1 MQSDFNEERLLRQYI
16 NFAKSRFVL
25 DGISDEHL
33 ATFLRA
39 CRFDIQS
46 ALEMLE
52 AHLNWR
58 SEINTENLASLI
70 PELDTFVTHAIHKTD
85 KQDRP
90 IYIISFKPI
99 STSELL
105 TRFTESLLLE
115 MFTGVFEKL
124 RSRIPPDTQL
134 TVLIDLENL
143 GLPDELDKTLH
154 ATFSKLVRTL
164 QLNYP
169 EMLGKIY
176 IINAI
181 MHFSHL
187 WNTLKQPIADRT
199 KSKIVILGS
208 RFESKLYEVIDPKN
222 LPEVYGG
229 ECECPGGCLS
239 KGLNGMI
246 DRTKKLVKVSSELN
260 SMSRS
265 MLDSTNLEGLR
276 SMLQSIG
283 DKKTTIKE
291 PIIITRVAADTPM
304 NTQDVDEEFY

>member
-1 MQSDFNEERLLRQYI
+1 MQADFNEERLLRQFI
-16 NFAKSRFVL
+16 NFSKTRFTIH
-25 DGISDEHL
+25 GISDEHL

-58 SEINTENLASLI
+58 SEINSETLASLI
-70 PELDTFVTHAIHKTD
+70 PELDSFVTHAIHKTD
-85 KQDRP
+85 KQGRP

-105 TRFTESLLLE
+105 TRFTEYLLLE

-124 RSRIPPDTQL
+124 RSRISPDTQL
-134 TVLIDLENL
+134 TVLIDLENF

-154 ATFSKLVRTL
+154 TIFSKLVRTL

-169 EMLGKIY
+169 EMLSKIY
-176 IINAI
+176 IINAV

-187 WNTLKQPIADRT
+187 WNSLKQAIADRT
-199 KSKIVILGS
+199 KTKIVILGS
-208 RFESKLYEVIDPKN
+208 RFESKLYEAIDPKN

-229 ECECPGGCLS
+229 ECECPDGCFS
-239 KGLNGMI
+239 KGLNGLI
-246 DRTKKLVKVSSELN
+246 DKTKKLGQISAESN
-260 SMSRS
+260 SISRS

-276 SMLQSIG
+276 SMLQSLG